1 MMRYLNKDI
10 WFKAPLIKPKITL
23 NNNYSLVGK
32 NRQTKWSITPNARI
46 ISHNYYVH
54 DLKELREFE
63 SFFNDKKARVKSFFI
78 PSHTKDI
85 ISLKAASS
93 ATSFKVIS
101 SNKPFWIYNQTRHLI
116 FDRKFATKILDIKQD
131 GDNEVIILKDGLA
144 FEINENTLIE
154 ELINVRFNRDEIEFI
169 KSGAVGFKTSLD
181 FKEVFYEV

>member
-1 MMRYLNKDI
+1 MRYLNKDI

-23 NNNYSLVGK
+23 SNNYFLVGK

-85 ISLKAASS
+85 ISLKAPNGV
-93 ATSFKVIS
+93 TSFKAIS
-101 SNKPFWIYNQTRHLI
+101 SNKPFWIYNQARHLI
-116 FDRKFATKILDIKQD
+116 FDRKFASQILDIKQIQD
-131 GDNEVIILKDGLA
+131 YEEIVLKDPLP
-144 FEINENTLIE
+144 FEIDKNTLIE